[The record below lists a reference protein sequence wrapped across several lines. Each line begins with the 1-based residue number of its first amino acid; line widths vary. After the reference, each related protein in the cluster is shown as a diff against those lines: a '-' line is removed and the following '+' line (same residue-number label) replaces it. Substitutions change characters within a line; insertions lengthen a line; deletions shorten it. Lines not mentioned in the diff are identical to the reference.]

1 MSLDYN
7 SNVLKTRSSSYS
19 STKLFAQSAC
29 HISSHRCYTSEKA
42 SFESLPTAIPLG
54 LAIVDDIKECVY
66 PTHHLPSTIHS
77 FTNSTST
84 GVMNRK
90 WNETDPS
97 VRSPILQLYKSAPE
111 NTRPSSSQ
119 LKASTTTPT
128 APTQANTS
136 SAYRTN
142 YSRLPKPSF
151 PNHAPHHHAHP
162 NPFLRRRPTPRQP
175 DPARRRL
182 RQHSRRKRDPAWR
195 RGLAEAGYHGL
206 DGLRGR
212 QRGLPGR
219 RQLPY
224 EPSRHCSSPLLQLC
238 LDLRKTHPCRHR
250 RPPVDRDRLPPTD
263 DDAVHASADDGHH
276 QPVKIEHTACN
287 LNLVVPTAEDEQ
299 EFTQA
304 VPKAAQQSDFV
315 LAMGY
320 FAQKAVHSAAQQNQD
335 KKFAILDFEFTP
347 PVPNIASVL
356 FKDDQEGFLA
366 GLLAGEIASSRNK
379 KVAVIGGV
387 NQPDV
392 RRKVNGFANGVK
404 YACPDCTPYCIY
416 TKSFINEHRESD
428 SIAASIQ
435 ALNGV
440 DVVYNAASITGTMTL
455 KKLTT
460 ENGILAIG
468 DTTDEWITNW
478 AMGSVPGSEKVLTSV
493 IRDYRVMVRE
503 LIKAAM
509 NNSFTTGLTLLY
521 GVTNNTETTVLRLA
535 DCHEACDVY
544 NADLRRK
551 MEDYMTKL
559 GSGEIKTDI
568 DHKSGMWKTQGGGG
582 TQCKNI
588 DSAPSKAANNSH
600 QKNATKSEGSLT
612 RGGAVVD
619 GATYYAGVLALLVL
633 SKVMVDAGLM

>member
-1 MSLDYN
+1 MHIPTLFCAAALLLASL
-7 SNVLKTRSSSYS
+7 
-19 STKLFAQSAC
+19 
-29 HISSHRCYTSEKA
+29 
-42 SFESLPTAIPLG
+42 
-54 LAIVDDIKECVY
+54 
-66 PTHHLPSTIHS
+66 
-77 FTNSTST
+77 
-84 GVMNRK
+84 
-90 WNETDPS
+90 
-97 VRSPILQLYKSAPE
+97 
-111 NTRPSSSQ
+111 
-119 LKASTTTPT
+119 
-128 APTQANTS
+128 
-136 SAYRTN
+136 
-142 YSRLPKPSF
+142 
-151 PNHAPHHHAHP
+151 
-162 NPFLRRRPTPRQP
+162 TPR
-175 DPARRRL
+175 AAA
-182 RQHSRRKRDPAWR
+182 S
-195 RGLAEAGYHGL
+195 GSTL
-206 DGLRGR
+206 DVSVILRGGEDSQKQGTTDSMASEGAKEGCPAVVNYPSR
-212 QRGLPGR
+212 N
-219 RQLPY
+219 

-493 IRDYRVMVRE
+493 IRDYRYCQCPNKIFTASFTFILHLHPSPSSFTFIHILTILLFPSLCRVMVRE

-588 DSAPSKAANNSH
+588 DSVPSKAANNSH